1 MRRRAPRANGAPP
14 PQAFEHFGVNPSD
27 APRVLIEDRKAQ
39 LRFLMDG
46 AVSKA
51 AVEKFVADYKA
62 GNLEPFLKSEP
73 EPADNTAPVKVVV
86 ADSFQKWTTGG
97 KWLFLEAYAP
107 WCGHCKNLA
116 PVWEDLGKA
125 FAGESDK
132 LVIAKVD
139 ATAND
144 LPKSLGVQGFPT
156 LMLFKGDGSPPERY
170 AQGERD
176 YAALSKW
183 LTDKTGAK
191 PAADFVP
198 TSPKAPS
205 KGATAG
211 KWVPRAARARP
222 ALRRRAAVR
231 ARRWGALRGP
241 EHAGSERVCSEH
253 LQEMS

>member
-1 MRRRAPRANGAPP
+1 M
-14 PQAFEHFGVNPSD
+14 
-27 APRVLIEDRKAQ
+27 
-39 LRFLMDG
+39 
-46 AVSKA
+46 
-51 AVEKFVADYKA
+51 
-62 GNLEPFLKSEP
+62 
-73 EPADNTAPVKVVV
+73 

-170 AQGERD
+170 APGGG
-176 YAALSKW
+176 
-183 LTDKTGAK
+183 GA
-191 PAADFVP
+191 PAGP
-198 TSPKAPS
+198 PRPPRPPHPPPHAP
-205 KGATAG
+205 
-211 KWVPRAARARP
+211 P
-222 ALRRRAAVR
+222 A
-231 ARRWGALRGP
+231 P
-241 EHAGSERVCSEH
+241 PSY
-253 LQEMS
+253 